1 VRTIPLKA
9 YPTDLRQRVQEQ
21 FRHVVAAV
29 QETVQDSPALFAD
42 ECRGEQNDLVD
53 TGAYADSHVVRLT
66 VHGAEMGN
74 DAPHASFIEFGTRP
88 HTPPWEPL
96 YHWALRRTGGDAERA
111 GALATSVRRSISE
124 RGTRPR
130 HVYAR
135 LRAKMKLLLRAR
147 LARYGR
153 VS

>member
-1 VRTIPLKA
+1 MKA
-9 YPTDLRQRVQEQ
+9 YSADLRMRVHEQ
-21 FRHVVAAV
+21 YGHVVQAV

-74 DAPHASFIEFGTRP
+74 DAPHADFIEFGTRP
-88 HTPPWEPL
+88 HTPPWNPL
-96 YHWALRRTGGDAERA
+96 YRWALRRTGGDEERA
-111 GALATSVRRSISE
+111 GALAASVRRSISE

-130 HVYAR
+130 HIYAR
-135 LRAKMKLLLRAR
+135 LRAKMKLLMRVR